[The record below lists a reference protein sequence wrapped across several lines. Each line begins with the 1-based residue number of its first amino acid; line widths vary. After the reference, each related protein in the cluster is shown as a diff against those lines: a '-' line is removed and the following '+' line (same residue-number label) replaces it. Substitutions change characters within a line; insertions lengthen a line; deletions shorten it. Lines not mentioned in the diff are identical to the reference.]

1 MAVHVRVI
9 TPITTRGF
17 RKLDD
22 LKSAEG
28 PDLTVSHAEIDTGP
42 ASIECETDDALAVPG
57 TLVKLVEAERD
68 GVDAAVIDCM
78 ADPGLKPGREMVR
91 IPVLGPG
98 QTAMH
103 LAALLG
109 HRFTVLTV
117 LARLRYQFEDEAR
130 RYGLETSLA
139 SVRSVDVPVL
149 ELEDDIDRTQN
160 LLAEQALRAV
170 RDDQADA
177 IIFGCTG
184 MLGCAAFVR
193 EALLAEGHDIPVI
206 DPVPTAIQIAAALVR
221 SGLSHSKEAYADPL
235 AKPVV
240 GYPLTLG
247 PRTAEAAE

>member
-1 MAVHVRVI
+1 MTVHVRVI

-22 LKSAEG
+22 LRRSEG
-28 PDLTVSHAEIDTGP
+28 PGLTVSHAEIDTGP
-42 ASIECETDDALAVPG
+42 ASIECETDDALSVPG

-68 GVDAAVIDCM
+68 GVDAAIIDCM
-78 ADPGLKPGREMVR
+78 ADPGMKPGREMVR
-91 IPVLGPG
+91 IPVLGPS

-103 LAALLG
+103 LAGMLG
-109 HRFTVLTV
+109 HRFSVLTV
-117 LARLRYQFEDEAR
+117 LPRLRYQFEDLAR

-149 ELEDDIDRTQN
+149 ALEDDVDHTRG
-160 LLAEQALRAV
+160 LLAAQALKAV
-170 RDDQADA
+170 REDGADA

-184 MLGCAAFVR
+184 MMGSAAHVR
-193 EALLAEGHDIPVI
+193 AALLDAGHDLPVI
-206 DPVPTAIQIAAALVR
+206 DPIPTAIQIAAALVR
-221 SGLSHSKEAYADPL
+221 SGLSHSKEAFAYPE

-247 PRTAEAAE
+247 KPGLKVAE